1 MLTCFIRDSIPPAS
15 VHWSISKENITVPT
29 NQIART
35 HSSATIGNA
44 IDESSANQDR
54 RLNKSS
60 TTRNKQ
66 DTLLDN
72 RKESLQRDVTGMA
85 SVTVKNN
92 RAGKFDVMS
101 QLLLP
106 VDGRDDNKRVTCNA
120 IHSEPV
126 PIASHSTQHVL
137 LQIRCKSIYKYLYM
151 T

>member
-1 MLTCFIRDSIPPAS
+1 MS
-15 VHWSISKENITVPT
+15 
-29 NQIART
+29 
-35 HSSATIGNA
+35 
-44 IDESSANQDR
+44 
-54 RLNKSS
+54 
-60 TTRNKQ
+60 
-66 DTLLDN
+66 
-72 RKESLQRDVTGMA
+72 

-126 PIASHSTQHVL
+126 PITSHSSQHVL
-137 LQIRCKSIYKYLYM
+137 LQIRCKSHLQNVY